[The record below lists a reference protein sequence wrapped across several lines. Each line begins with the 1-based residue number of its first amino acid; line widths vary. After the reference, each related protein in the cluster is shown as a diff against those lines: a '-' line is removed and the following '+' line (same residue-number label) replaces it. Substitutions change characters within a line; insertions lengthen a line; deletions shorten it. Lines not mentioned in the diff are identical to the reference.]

1 MKDHIPQT
9 KKDKRATTRGNRDNT
24 NSQGQQAE
32 QTAEQFLRRQGLRY
46 CSRNYRCKVGEID
59 LVMEDGDILVFVEV
73 RLRSNRHFGM
83 GAESVT
89 WHKQQKI
96 IRASQHY
103 LLRCGLLDK
112 RPCRYDVVALCAPD
126 SDTDIQ
132 WLPNA
137 FAAY

>member
-9 KKDKRATTRGNRDNT
+9 SNGKRVSPKDKRTNT
-24 NSQGQQAE
+24 NNRGLRAE
-32 QTAEQFLRRQGLRY
+32 QTAEQFLRSQGLR
-46 CSRNYRCKVGEID
+46 CRARNYRCKMGEID
-59 LVMEDGDILVFVEV
+59 LIMEDRGTLVFVEV
-73 RLRSNRHFGM
+73 RLRSNRQFGM

-103 LLRCGLLDK
+103 LLRYRLLDK
-112 RPCRYDVVALCAPD
+112 KACRYDVVALNAPD
-126 SDTDIQ
+126 NDTDIQ

-137 FAAY
+137 FAAF